1 MISVVTHWND
11 FLWPL
16 IVTDTAEV
24 RTLTIGLAMFV
35 QQESG
40 ADWTL
45 LMAATVLVTGPLLV
59 AFLLFQ
65 RQFVESFMHAGLR

>member
-1 MISVVTHWND
+1 
-11 FLWPL
+11 
-16 IVTDTAEV
+16 
-24 RTLTIGLAMFV
+24 MFV

-45 LMAATVLVTGPLLV
+45 LMAATIFVTAPLMV

-65 RQFVESFMHAGLR
+65 RQFVESFMSAGIKG